1 MTLDPSY
8 LEYPR
13 RALGYDHALY
23 PYSALPD
30 RKPLA
35 WPGGKSVATWIVVS
49 LEWFPITPSDTPFR
63 APGHMQTAYPDYRHY
78 TSREYGTRVGFYRL
92 LDAFAKAGVKVS
104 VAANGAIAQRYP
116 SIIRD
121 VVEAGHEVIA
131 HSTDMNGTIASTLP
145 VEDERALIRDSIA
158 ALCDVTGTAPRGWL
172 SIARSQSFATP
183 DLLVEAGIEYCCDW
197 ANDELPWAFANGLVN
212 LPLNHELSDR
222 QILNVQQQSVDSYAQ
237 QMLDAHDWLG
247 AEAETQGG
255 ARLLPL
261 HLTPYIMGLPY
272 RMDAF
277 ERLLADL
284 AARPQ
289 TWFARGSDILDSFRS
304 QM

>member
-1 MTLDPSY
+1 
-8 LEYPR
+8 
-13 RALGYDHALY
+13 
-23 PYSALPD
+23 
-30 RKPLA
+30 
-35 WPGGKSVATWIVVS
+35 
-49 LEWFPITPSDTPFR
+49 
-63 APGHMQTAYPDYRHY
+63 
-78 TSREYGTRVGFYRL
+78 VGFYRL

-116 SIIRD
+116 SVIRD
-121 VVEAGHEVIA
+121 IVDAGHEIIA

-145 VEDERALIRDSIA
+145 VEDERALIRDSVA
-158 ALCDVTGTAPRGWL
+158 ALSDVAGSAPRGWL

-197 ANDELPWAFANGLVN
+197 ANDEVPWTFANGLVN

-222 QILNVQQQSVDSYAQ
+222 QILNVQQQSVDSYAE
-237 QMLDAHDWLG
+237 QMLDAHDWLS
-247 AEAETQGG
+247 AEAAVQGG
-255 ARLLPL
+255 RLLPL
-261 HLTPYIMGLPY
+261 HLTPYIIGLPY

-284 AARPQ
+284 AARDQ